1 MARRRSRNRVQVRVQ
16 ENVTAALT
24 ELQISL
30 RGPGVARA
38 LQTGADM
45 IAKAARPEA
54 PEDTGQL
61 RAGVFTASIVRNEYR
76 PLVRPGRGQRLDS
89 PLKFPPRPK
98 QALVWSSVFYTRFIE
113 GGRKSRSQDNRR
125 GKRSTRRGMGAIRKR
140 PFFQRAKRRMRQP
153 ALAEIQRQL
162 VKLVE
167 DAWQR

>member
-1 MARRRSRNRVQVRVQ
+1 MAPRRSRSRVQVRVQ
-16 ENVTAALT
+16 ENVTAALAD
-24 ELQISL
+24 LQVSL

-38 LQTGADM
+38 LQVGADM

-76 PLVRPGRGQRLDS
+76 PLVRPGRGQRLNS
-89 PLKFPPRPK
+89 PLKFPPRPN

-113 GGRKSRSQDNRR
+113 GGVKGAAGPSRSARKGRYHGLGYQ
-125 GKRSTRRGMGAIRKR
+125 KRR
-140 PFFQRAKRRMRQP
+140 PFFQRAKRRMRRP
-153 ALAEIQRQL
+153 ALAEIERQL
-162 VKLVE
+162 AKQVE